1 MWTIR
6 RLQMNGG
13 IEIIM
18 LPAILGGIPTRTE
31 FIPYGKQYIDENDI
45 QAVNEVLKSPYL
57 TSGPKVQ
64 EFENKLCE
72 FTGAKYAVAISNGT
86 AALHAACVAVGISIG
101 DEVIT
106 TPITFAA
113 SANCVLYCGGTPVF
127 ADIDPYTWNIDP
139 KEIEKKI
146 TSKTKAVI
154 AVDFTGQAVQL
165 DEIKEICKKHNL
177 ILIEDA
183 AHSIGTKYKGVPVG
197 GIADLTTFSFHPVK
211 TITCGEGGAIL
222 TNNEEFYKKMQL
234 FRSHSITRDPDLM
247 TKNPFNGYNEQ
258 VELGFNYRMTDF
270 QAALGLSQLKK
281 LWVFSNRRSEI
292 VRKYNEAFLKIPQLK
307 IQKEIPESE
316 TTRHLYII
324 RIKSESLKVG
334 RDGIYKALNAENV
347 GLQVHYI
354 PVYYHPYY
362 QSLGYKK
369 GLCPVAEELYEEII
383 TIPLYYSLKDEDVES
398 IIEAVNKVIDYYRK

>member
-1 MWTIR
+1 
-6 RLQMNGG
+6 
-13 IEIIM
+13 M
-18 LPAILGGIPTRTE
+18 LPAIVGGEPTREE

-45 QAVNEVLKSPYL
+45 HAVSEVLRSSYL
-57 TSGPKVQ
+57 TTGPKVE
-64 EFENKLCE
+64 EFEKKLCE
-72 FTGAKYAVAISNGT
+72 LTGAKYAVVISNGT
-86 AALHAACVAVGISIG
+86 TALHAACYAAGISTG

-113 SANCVLYCGGTPVF
+113 SANCVLYCGGKPVF
-127 ADIDPYTWNIDP
+127 ADIDPDTWNIDP

-146 TSKTKAVI
+146 TNKTKAII

-165 DEIKEICKKHNL
+165 DEIREICKKHKL

-222 TNNEEFYKKMQL
+222 TNSEEFYKKMQL
-234 FRSHSITRDPDLM
+234 FRSHGITREANLM
-247 TKNPFNGYNEQ
+247 TQKPFNGYNEQ
-258 VELGFNYRMTDF
+258 IELGYNYRMTDF

-281 LWVFSNRRSEI
+281 LQIFSERRREI
-292 VRKYNEAFLKIPQLK
+292 VNQYNEAFSRIPQLI
-307 IQKEIPESE
+307 IQKEVPESE

-324 RIKSESLKVG
+324 RINSDSLKVG
-334 RDGIYKALNAENV
+334 RNEIYKALNAENV

-354 PVYYHPYY
+354 PVYHHPYY
-362 QSLGYKK
+362 QSLGYIK
-369 GLCPVAEELYEEII
+369 GICPVAEALYEEII
-383 TIPLYYSLKDEDVES
+383 TIPLYYSLTNEDVES
-398 IIEAVNKVIDYYRK
+398 VIEAVTKVINYYRK